1 MGTSP
6 LPPAQHHNPALLRLT
21 VWPLPGRMAGKRAFP
36 AELQNLSLAAIN
48 PPQGNLIT
56 HVCRIFSWCEETG
69 LDPRSASLS
78 RMADFFIHLFD
89 KGLALPTIRAYR
101 SAIAVI
107 HKGFDDGTIVSNAPT
122 LTKLFKAFFLSRPP
136 KRRLL
141 PSWSLPKVLEALAAP
156 PFEPLATAS
165 IMNLTV
171 KTVFLMAVASGHR
184 RSTLHA
190 LSAASG
196 HIRWERDGVR
206 LIPRPDFIAKNQSAS
221 SRPVEI
227 FLRPLSGF
235 SSVTEDKLWCPVR
248 ALRWYLDRVK
258 SYRKH
263 EQLFLAVQEPHGPV
277 SRDTVSRWIVK
288 AIQAAGRD
296 ALIESSTPHAHDT
309 RAISASWALFAG
321 SPWKTFS
328 RLPIGVLRTLSS
340 PIIYGTFWLQRALS
354 LERPWQLRLGP
365 VLPPSPAV
373 EEGRH
378 PICVDLAQ
386 VSDSGWMAFYTLW
399 IIGIRRDSIIHECK
413 KPSIRFWSRPPSPLL
428 SLATA
433 GS

>member
-1 MGTSP
+1 
-6 LPPAQHHNPALLRLT
+6 
-21 VWPLPGRMAGKRAFP
+21 
-36 AELQNLSLAAIN
+36 
-48 PPQGNLIT
+48 
-56 HVCRIFSWCEETG
+56 
-69 LDPRSASLS
+69 
-78 RMADFFIHLFD
+78 
-89 KGLALPTIRAYR
+89 
-101 SAIAVI
+101 
-107 HKGFDDGTIVSNAPT
+107 
-122 LTKLFKAFFLSRPP
+122 
-136 KRRLL
+136 
-141 PSWSLPKVLEALAAP
+141 
-156 PFEPLATAS
+156 
-165 IMNLTV
+165 MNLTV

-321 SPWKTFS
+321 IPMEDILKAAYWSSSNSFIAYYLRDILAAEGSFS
-328 RLPIGVLRTLSS
+328 RA
-340 PIIYGTFWLQRALS
+340 ALAAAA
-354 LERPWQLRLGP
+354 G
-365 VLPPSPAV
+365 
-373 EEGRH
+373 
-378 PICVDLAQ
+378 
-386 VSDSGWMAFYTLW
+386 
-399 IIGIRRDSIIHECK
+399 
-413 KPSIRFWSRPPSPLL
+413 SRPTP
-428 SLATA
+428 
-433 GS
+433 